1 MSRSTEVAP
10 ATSALPELAATPA
23 TSVEF
28 DDIALPSLYL
38 AHRLSKAVGNHLVE
52 VGDLFVAFGSDDE
65 EPQVVW
71 SSEQGGEGALFVP
84 LHMYKTHT
92 HSDGDNLSSWA
103 YGNGEPPAEAV
114 ALAESTGKPLFRT
127 YNYVV
132 LMPDY
137 DSEMPVNF
145 RLNSKSQR
153 PAANK
158 INLIVQRAGGRWF
171 QHAFRAT
178 TKLVPRGNSNYPVP
192 VIEEAELNKADAES
206 AQRLFAQIAP
216 GLQARAAATPSN
228 LPGI

>member
-1 MSRSTEVAP
+1 MSRSTAVAP
-10 ATSALPELAATPA
+10 VDSALPELAATPA

-38 AHRLSKAVGNHLVE
+38 AHRLSKAVGSGLVN

-65 EPQVVW
+65 EPQVVY
-71 SSEQGGEGALFVP
+71 EKGGKEGVLFVP

-92 HSDGDNLSSWA
+92 HSDGENLSSWP

-114 ALAESTGKPLFRT
+114 QLAESTGKPLFKT
-127 YNYVV
+127 YNYLV
-132 LMPDY
+132 LLPDY
-137 DSEMPVNF
+137 DTELPVNF

-158 INLIVQRAGGRWF
+158 INLTVQRAGGRWF
-171 QHAFRAT
+171 QYAFRAT
-178 TKLVPRGNSNYPVP
+178 TKMVPRGNSDYPVP
-192 VIEEAELNKADAES
+192 VIEQVNLSKDVAKTAEA
-206 AQRLFAQIAP
+206 LFAQVAP